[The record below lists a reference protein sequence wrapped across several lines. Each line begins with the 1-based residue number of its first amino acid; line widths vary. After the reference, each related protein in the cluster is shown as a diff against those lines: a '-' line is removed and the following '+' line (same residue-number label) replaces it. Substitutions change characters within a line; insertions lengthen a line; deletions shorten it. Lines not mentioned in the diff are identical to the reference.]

1 MGAAAK
7 EEEAAAAMT
16 YPRAPGKSPSRRAR
30 GASGDPDPWHPL
42 SRRVVENCLLLA
54 LAAAWG
60 IVAYA
65 RRALNDPGFDQNI
78 VNQMPVGALAGV
90 GAAIAVAAGVSVAV
104 FGG

>member
-1 MGAAAK
+1 MA
-7 EEEAAAAMT
+7 
-16 YPRAPGKSPSRRAR
+16 RR
-30 GASGDPDPWHPL
+30 DDPWHPL
-42 SRRVVENCLLLA
+42 SRRVVENCVLLA

-78 VNQMPVGALAGV
+78 VEQMPVGALAGV

>member
-1 MGAAAK
+1 MRGPDGRTLSVIDFGQTK
-7 EEEAAAAMT
+7 ELDT
-16 YPRAPGKSPSRRAR
+16 DTRLSLAR
-30 GASGDPDPWHPL
+30 IT
-42 SRRVVENCLLLA
+42 LA

-78 VNQMPVGALAGV
+78 VEQMPVGALAGV

>member
-1 MGAAAK
+1 M
-7 EEEAAAAMT
+7 
-16 YPRAPGKSPSRRAR
+16 
-30 GASGDPDPWHPL
+30 
-42 SRRVVENCLLLA
+42 LA

-78 VNQMPVGALAGV
+78 VDQMPVGALAGV

>member
-1 MGAAAK
+1 MK
-7 EEEAAAAMT
+7 HQRE
-16 YPRAPGKSPSRRAR
+16 RRCDWQR
-30 GASGDPDPWHPL
+30 ESWNSL
-42 SRRVVENCLLLA
+42 SRSESCALAYNMARRPGAVALLA

-78 VNQMPVGALAGV
+78 VDQMPVGALAGV